1 MPNAPARP
9 ARSFLDAATPAL
21 RAAVEGTAVRVTHRA
36 GETLFS
42 QGEPGDAL
50 YIVEAGEI
58 EISVLSADGRK
69 LALDMVVPGEV
80 LGEIALFGGERTATA
95 TALSDSALRRI
106 RRADVMAVIR
116 SRPELA
122 LEFIDILCQR
132 LRAVS
137 RKLEERSFLPVPAR
151 LANRLLYLGD
161 KVGPSRAG
169 AVPVTQ
175 AELADFVGATRE
187 ATAKTLVEWRARG
200 WIALARGSVRIL
212 DRTALEGL
220 AAEAD

>member
-1 MPNAPARP
+1 VPNAPARP
-9 ARSFLDAATPAL
+9 EGSLLDAATPEL
-21 RAAVEGTAVRVTHRA
+21 RAAVEATAVRVSHRA

-42 QGEPGDAL
+42 QGDPGDAV

-95 TALSDSALRRI
+95 TALRDSALRRI

-122 LEFIDILCQR
+122 LEFIDLLCLR
-132 LRAVS
+132 LRAIS

-161 KVGPSRAG
+161 KVGPS
-169 AVPVTQ
+169 VPVTQ

-187 ATAKTLVEWRARG
+187 AIAKTLGEWRARG
-200 WIALARGSVRIL
+200 WIALARGSVRIV
-212 DRTALEGL
+212 DRTALQGL

>member
-1 MPNAPARP
+1 VPTTAPARP

-21 RAAVEGTAVRVTHRA
+21 RAAVESTAVRVTHRA
-36 GETLFS
+36 GETLFGP
-42 QGEPGDAL
+42 GEPGDAL
-50 YIVEAGEI
+50 YIVESGEI

-69 LALDMVVPGEV
+69 LALDMAMPGEM

-95 TALSDSALRRI
+95 TAVSDSALRRI

-122 LEFIDILCQR
+122 LEFIDMLCAR

-137 RKLEERSFLPVPAR
+137 RKLEERTFLAVPGR
-151 LANRLLYLGD
+151 LASRLIYLGD
-161 KVGPSRAG
+161 KMGPT
-169 AVPVTQ
+169 VPVTQ

-187 ATAKTLVEWRARG
+187 ATAKTLADWRARG
-200 WIALARGSVRIL
+200 WIALARGSVRIV
-212 DRTALEGL
+212 DRAALQAL